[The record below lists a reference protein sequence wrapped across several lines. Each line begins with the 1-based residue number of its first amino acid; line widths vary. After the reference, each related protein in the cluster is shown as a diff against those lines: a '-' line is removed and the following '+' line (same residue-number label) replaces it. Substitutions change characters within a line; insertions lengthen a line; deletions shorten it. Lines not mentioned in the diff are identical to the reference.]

1 MSAFHDPLDV
11 REPGSSRTRRATLV
25 RVAILTALIVVAAL
39 VAWRMGL
46 FELRDPARLAAAVR
60 RAREVRAIAPLFVLL
75 YAIVAT
81 FGLPATP
88 FTLAGGAIFGTLLGS
103 FLNWCGA
110 VLGAT
115 GAFLLAKGLGR
126 DALRRLL
133 GSKSEKLDGL
143 IERGGFA
150 TIFRLR
156 LLPVVPFNLLSFA
169 AGLAGVPLRAY
180 VLGTALGIVPGTV
193 VYTYFADSLI
203 AGAEGASRAA
213 FLKVGI
219 AAALLLA
226 VSFAPMLMRR
236 IRRRSPDRAG
246 S

>member
-1 MSAFHDPLDV
+1 MSARRTAGAAPHDGASL
-11 REPGSSRTRRATLV
+11 SRRATLV
-25 RVAILTALIVVAAL
+25 RVGIMIALFVTAVL
-39 VAWRMGL
+39 VAWRFGL
-46 FELRDPARLAAAVR
+46 FELRDPERLAAAVR
-60 RAREVRAIAPLFVLL
+60 RARGVTAIAPLFVAA

-88 FTLAGGAIFGTLLGS
+88 FTLAGGAIFGTVLGS
-103 FLNWCGA
+103 VLNWCGA
-110 VLGAT
+110 VLGAL

-126 DALRRLL
+126 DAVRKLL
-133 GSKSEKLDGL
+133 GSKLAKLDGL
-143 IERGGFA
+143 VERGGFA

-180 VLGTALGIVPGTV
+180 LLGTALGIVPGTV

-213 FLKVGI
+213 LVKVGV
-219 AAALLLA
+219 AAALLIA
-226 VSFAPMLMRR
+226 VSFAPALVRR
-236 IRRRSPDRAG
+236 FQHASLHRAG
-246 S
+246 D

>member
-1 MSAFHDPLDV
+1 MSAVRTPRAPQHDGPSV
-11 REPGSSRTRRATLV
+11 SRRGTLV
-25 RVAILTALIVVAAL
+25 RVAVFAALIAAAVL
-39 VAWRMGL
+39 VAWRLGL

-60 RAREVRAIAPLFVLL
+60 HARDVRAIAPLFVVV

-88 FTLAGGAIFGTLLGS
+88 FTLAGGAIFGVVLGS
-103 FLNWCGA
+103 VLNWCGA
-110 VLGAT
+110 MLGAT
-115 GAFLLAKGLGR
+115 GSFLLAKALGR

-133 GSKSEKLDGL
+133 GSKIEKLDGL
-143 IERGGFA
+143 VERGGFA

-180 VLGTALGIVPGTV
+180 VLGTAIGIVPGTV

-213 FLKVGI
+213 LVKVGI
-219 AAALLLA
+219 AATLLIA
-226 VSFAPMLMRR
+226 VSFAPAMVRR
-236 IRRRSPDRAG
+236 FRHSSARG
-246 S
+246 